1 MKAIRYTDYQ
11 TFPQIVDVDKPTAGP
26 GEVVLKVAAS
36 GACHSDVAVFNDF
49 VEGTNPLCAPQFTL
63 GHEVAGWAD
72 EIGEGVDGIERGA
85 AYVVYG
91 PVGCGYC
98 RFCMIGQDTFCENVA
113 QVGYLGIG
121 LGRDGGMAEY
131 VVVPAR
137 NLVPLG
143 DADPVK
149 ASALADAGLTPYHAI
164 KLALPKLNK
173 AGSSALVIG
182 LGGLGLLA
190 VQILKAMT
198 GATIIATDTK
208 EEALREA
215 EKYGA
220 ITVASG
226 DDQAAK
232 IRELTGGRGVDAVF
246 DMVGIGPTVET
257 AMTSVATQG
266 RVSIVGLGA
275 AGSDYGWQWY
285 KEPYEAELVKTYWG
299 TLPELGELVVL
310 LQQGHLEPQYTTY
323 SLDEGLDAY
332 QKLVDGQVSGRAIIV
347 PNERF

>member
-11 TFPQIVDVDKPTAGP
+11 TFPQLVEVDKPTAGP

-91 PVGCGYC
+91 PVGCGHC
-98 RFCMIGQDTFCENVA
+98 RFCMVGQDTYCENVA
-113 QVGYLGIG
+113 EVGYLGIG

-164 KLALPKLNK
+164 KLSLPKLNK
-173 AGSSALVIG
+173 AGSTALVIG

-198 GATIIATDTK
+198 SATIIATDTK
-208 EEALREA
+208 EDALREA
-215 EKYGA
+215 EKFGA
-220 ITVASG
+220 LTVPSG
-226 DDQAAK
+226 EGQTEK
-232 IRELTGGRGVDAVF
+232 IRELTDGRGVDAVF
-246 DMVGIGPTVET
+246 DMVGVGPTVET
-257 AMTSVATQG
+257 AMKTVGTNG
-266 RVSIVGLGA
+266 RVTIVGLGA
-275 AGSDYGWQWY
+275 AGSDYNWQWY

-299 TLPELGELVVL
+299 TLPELNELVVL
-310 LQQGHLEPQYTTY
+310 LQQGYLEPQFTTY

-332 QKLVDGQVSGRAIIV
+332 QKLLNGEVSGRAIIV

>member
-11 TFPQIVDVDKPTAGP
+11 TFPVLVDVDKPVAGP

-49 VEGTNPLCAPQFTL
+49 VEGANPLCAPAFTL

-72 EIGEGVDGIERGA
+72 EIGEGVNGIERGA

-91 PVGCGYC
+91 PVGCGHC
-98 RFCMIGQDTFCENVA
+98 RFCLVGQDTYCEHA
-113 QVGYLGIG
+113 ADVGYLGIG

-143 DADPVK
+143 DADPVQ
-149 ASALADAGLTPYHAI
+149 ASALADAALTPYHAI

-173 AGSSALVIG
+173 AGSAALVIG

-198 GATIIATDTK
+198 SATVIATDTK
-208 EEALREA
+208 ESALRQV

-220 ITVASG
+220 TTVPSG
-226 DDQAAK
+226 DGQVDA
-232 IRELTGGRGVDAVF
+232 IRDLTGGRGVDAVF
-246 DMVGIGPTVET
+246 DMVGVGPTVQT
-257 AMTSVATQG
+257 AMASVATQG
-266 RVSIVGLGA
+266 RVSVVGLGS

-299 TLPELGELVVL
+299 TLPELRELVAL

-323 SLDEGLDAY
+323 PLAQGLEAY
-332 QKLVDGQVSGRAIIV
+332 QQLLDGQVSGRAIIA
-347 PNERF
+347 P